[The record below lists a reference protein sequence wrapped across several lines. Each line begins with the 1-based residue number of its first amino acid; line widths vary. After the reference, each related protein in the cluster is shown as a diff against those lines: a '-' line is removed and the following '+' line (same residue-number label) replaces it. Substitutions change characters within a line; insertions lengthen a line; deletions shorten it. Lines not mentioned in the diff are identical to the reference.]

1 MKKNLI
7 GKSKIVVEPTGVC
20 DAYEVGNWTDYY
32 SSIKLGYKVDDY
44 ESKIFDTSFCIK
56 DNGVIVGYFLAYN
69 VVNVD
74 EKSALPLYSRKL
86 VLYDFAI
93 SARGYAK
100 YGLILINFLIN
111 YAKNNGYKAV
121 EIKKIDKYGFFL
133 DFLRRHFK
141 LKEFDDVCYVM
152 IDQPKIKS
160 AEKYLVIYDNDNVN
174 IDDLYF
180 LHDLKFSVG
189 KRGIKLKLNE
199 NECISIDRASGKIA
213 FPSNVE
219 IVRDDVVLNS
229 HTRSIVYLICTA
241 YNENRIENLKIDYS
255 ANDPNVFE
263 IYVDDTLYVNK
274 SIPALIENDE
284 YVLAMMKKGIKRIE
298 PCVVNYDINSRAFSY
313 SRGEIGCEE
322 LLKIHARRSMVKQVK
337 DTNKSTTD

>member
-32 SSIKLGYKVDDY
+32 SFIKLGYKVDDY
-44 ESKIFDTSFCIK
+44 TSKIFDTSFCIK
-56 DNGVIVGYFLAYN
+56 DNGVILGYFLAYN

-74 EKSALPLYSRKL
+74 EKNALPLYSRKL

-93 SARGYAK
+93 SARAYAK
-100 YGLILINFLIN
+100 YGLILINFLMN

-121 EIKKIDKYGFFL
+121 EIKKINKYDFFF

-152 IDQPKIKS
+152 IDKPQIKS
-160 AEKYLVIYDNDNVN
+160 SQKYLVIYDNDNIK

-189 KRGIKLKLNE
+189 KKIIKLKLKE
-199 NECISIDRASGKIA
+199 NEYITIDRASGKIA
-213 FPSNVE
+213 FPANVE
-219 IVRDDVVLNS
+219 VVRDDVVLNS
-229 HTRSIVYLICTA
+229 YTRNIVYLICSQ
-241 YNENRIENLKIDYS
+241 YDENRIENLQIDYS
-255 ANDPNVFE
+255 ATNPNVFE
-263 IYVDDTLYVNK
+263 VYAGEKLYVNK
-274 SIPALIENDE
+274 SIAMLIDNAE
-284 YVLAMMKKGIKRIE
+284 YVLAMIKKGIKRIQ
-298 PCVVNYDINSRAFSY
+298 PCVIDYDMNSQAFSY
-313 SRGEIGCEE
+313 SCGGIDCAE
-322 LLKIHARRSMVKQVK
+322 LLKIQARRSTAKQPK
-337 DTNKSTTD
+337 DTN

>member
-7 GKSKIVVEPTGVC
+7 GKSKIVVEPVDMC
-20 DAYEVGNWTDYY
+20 DIYEVGNWTDYY
-32 SSIKLGYKVDDY
+32 SFIKLGYKVDDY

-56 DNGVIVGYFLAYN
+56 DNGTTMGYFLAYN

-93 SARGYAK
+93 SARAYAK

-121 EIKKIDKYGFFL
+121 EIKKIDKYHFFL
-133 DFLRRHFK
+133 DFLRRNFD
-141 LKEFDDVCYVM
+141 LSEFSDNFYIM

-160 AEKYLVIYDNDNVN
+160 SEKHLVIYDDDKVA

-189 KRGIKLKLNE
+189 KKTVKLKLKE
-199 NECISIDRASGKIA
+199 NEYITVDRTSGKIA

-229 HTRSIVYLICTA
+229 HTRSIVYLICTQ
-241 YNENRIENLKIDYS
+241 YDENRIENLQIDYS
-255 ANDPNVFE
+255 ATNPNVFE
-263 IYVDDTLYVNK
+263 IYVGNKLYVNK
-274 SIPALIENDE
+274 SIPTLIEDVD
-284 YVLAMMKKGIKRIE
+284 YVLAMMQKGIKRME
-298 PCVVNYDINSRAFSY
+298 PCVIDYDMNSRAFS
-313 SRGEIGCEE
+313 SGCGGISCEE
-322 LLKIHARRSMVKQVK
+322 LRKIQARRATSKQPK
-337 DTNKSTTD
+337 DSQ

>member
-20 DAYEVGNWTDYY
+20 DTYEVGNWTDYY
-32 SSIKLGYKVDDY
+32 SFIKLGYKVDAY
-44 ESKIFDTSFCIK
+44 TSKIFDTSFCIK

-93 SARGYAK
+93 SARAYAK

-160 AEKYLVIYDNDNVN
+160 SQKYLVIYNNDNVK

-189 KRGIKLKLNE
+189 KRVIKLKLKE
-199 NECISIDRASGKIA
+199 NEYITVDRTSGKIV
-213 FPSNVE
+213 FPTNVK

-229 HTRSIVYLICTA
+229 HTRSIVYLICTQ
-241 YNENRIENLKIDYS
+241 YDENRIENLQIDYS
-255 ANDPNVFE
+255 ATNPNVFE
-263 IYVDDTLYVNK
+263 IYAGDKLYVNK
-274 SIPALIENDE
+274 SIPTLIENVE
-284 YVLAMMKKGIKRIE
+284 YVLTMIKKGIKRME
-298 PCVVNYDINSRAFSY
+298 PCVINYDMNSQAFSY
-313 SRGEIGCEE
+313 SCGGIDCEE
-322 LLKIHARRSMVKQVK
+322 LLKIQARRSTTKQPK
-337 DTNKSTTD
+337 DTN

>member
-32 SSIKLGYKVDDY
+32 SFIKLGYKVDDY

-93 SARGYAK
+93 SARAYAK

-111 YAKNNGYKAV
+111 YAKNNGYNAV
-121 EIKKIDKYGFFL
+121 EIKKINKYSFFL
-133 DFLRRHFK
+133 DFLRRNFE
-141 LKEFDDVCYVM
+141 LCEFDGNFYIM

-160 AEKYLVIYDNDNVN
+160 SEKHLVIYEGDKVQ

-180 LHDLKFSVG
+180 LCDLKFSVG
-189 KRGIKLKLNE
+189 KKTAKLKLTE
-199 NECISIDRASGKIA
+199 NESITIDRASGKIA

-229 HTRSIVYLICTA
+229 HTRSIVYLICTQ
-241 YNENRIENLKIDYS
+241 YDENRIENLQIDYS
-255 ANDPNVFE
+255 ATKPNVFE
-263 IYVDDTLYVNK
+263 IYAGDKLYVNK
-274 SIPALIENDE
+274 SIPMLIENVE
-284 YVLAMMKKGIKRIE
+284 YVLTMIKKGIKHME
-298 PCVVNYDINSRAFSY
+298 PCVINYDMNSQAFSY
-313 SRGEIGCEE
+313 SCGGIDCEE
-322 LLKIHARRSMVKQVK
+322 LRKIQSRRAKAKQLKDSQ
-337 DTNKSTTD
+337 